1 MPADIILLQPRTRL
15 LQKARHYVQHPNRFL
30 AELDIALDL
39 LIKALRYADHNLKC
53 RILMLLGGI
62 AHNEVAEALLRVM
75 RDGLE
80 NEETRLQAA
89 IQHSITVPALANRR
103 SWTYRL
109 LEDLSQKD
117 ESQKRFAALAL
128 DRLSELSAERLA
140 PVKAEIN
147 ALDRDTD
154 KTVRHAALA
163 LPAICAP

>member
-89 IQHSITVPALANRR
+89 IQLSITVPALANRR

-109 LEDLSQKD
+109 LEDLSQHGYKCLETGNGYPVAINGMD
-117 ESQKRFAALAL
+117 HAQTTIPSSSSFFAAS
-128 DRLSELSAERLA
+128 RLREIAEAIRSA
-140 PVKAEIN
+140 
-147 ALDRDTD
+147 
-154 KTVRHAALA
+154 
-163 LPAICAP
+163 